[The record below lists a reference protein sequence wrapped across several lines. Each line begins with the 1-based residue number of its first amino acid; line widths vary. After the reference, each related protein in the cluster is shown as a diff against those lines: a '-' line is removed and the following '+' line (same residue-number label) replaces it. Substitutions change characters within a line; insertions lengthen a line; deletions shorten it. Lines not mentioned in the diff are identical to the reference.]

1 MFLFTAFCLYFI
13 SAKQYVLEIKILLL
27 LLLLYYSSSYQ
38 SKYAIDR
45 ALTCVCRVLQ
55 PPAAGGAPV
64 WAVSAAEQVQYR
76 DLFVKTD
83 TDMDGFVDGG
93 QLREIIM
100 KSGLPQNILAHIW

>member
-1 MFLFTAFCLYFI
+1 MFIFYISKTVRAWNKDLIIIIIILFVI
-13 SAKQYVLEIKILLL
+13 V
-27 LLLLYYSSSYQ
+27 
-38 SKYAIDR
+38 SKYAIDW
-45 ALTCVCRVLQ
+45 ALTCVCLVSQ